1 MKNFET
7 IIWEKTEDTGIITLN
22 RPDRFNAVNDQMI
35 QELLTLIEGLNRD
48 DSVRALIITG
58 AGDKA
63 FCAGADV
70 KKDDAALDWDSDT
83 TTPQAFMQG
92 YRDTVPALMCGLQ
105 SLNVPTI
112 AAINGVAVGL
122 GCDLTLSCD
131 FRIACENTRVASIWI
146 KRGVI
151 PAAGGFW
158 LWPRVVGLGRAL
170 DIILSGRF
178 IEAEEGERIG
188 LYNRVVPAHS
198 LRSGA
203 IEMAKTYTAN
213 PPIAIKL
220 AKMMVYR
227 GLNMDFRAGIELAG
241 AVQTVAHTT
250 EDRAEAI
257 NAWRESASRNSRA
270 DRIGRLVL

>member
-7 IIWEKTEDTGIITLN
+7 IIWEKVEDTGIITLN
-22 RPDRFNAVNDQMI
+22 RPDRFNAVNDRMI
-35 QELLTLIEGLNRD
+35 QELLTVVGGLNRD

-131 FRIACENTRVASIWI
+131 LRIACENTRVASIWI

-257 NAWRESASRNSRA
+257 NAWREKRQPKFK
-270 DRIGRLVL
+270 GR

>member
-1 MKNFET
+1 LQNFKT
-7 IIWEKTEDTGIITLN
+7 IIWEKVEDIGILTLN
-22 RPDRFNAVNDQMI
+22 RPDRFNAVNDTLV
-35 QELLTLIEGLNRD
+35 QEVYSVIDGLNRD

-70 KKDDAALDWDSDT
+70 KKDDKALEWDKET
-83 TTPQAFMQG
+83 APPEAFLQG
-92 YRDTVPALMCGLQ
+92 YRDTVVPLMCGLQ
-105 SLNVPTI
+105 GLKIPTI
-112 AAINGVAVGL
+112 AAINGIAVGM

-131 FRIACENTRVASIWI
+131 LRIACENTRVASIWI

-158 LWPRVVGLGRAL
+158 LWPRIVGLGRAL

-188 LYNRVVPAHS
+188 LFNRVVPAHS
-198 LRSGA
+198 LRSEA
-203 IEMAKTYTAN
+203 IKMAQSYTAN
-213 PPIAIKL
+213 PPIALKL

-227 GLNMDFRAGIELAG
+227 GLNMEFRTGVELAG
-241 AVQTVAHTT
+241 AVQTVAHLT
-250 EDRAEAI
+250 EDRNEAM
-257 NAWRESASRNSRA
+257 NAWREKRKPKFK
-270 DRIGRLVL
+270 GK